1 MNIKK
6 LIKKVLTESVEKP
19 LISEHLNYHI
29 TNEVPLNEN
38 IFRFG
43 SEEFFN
49 VIQEARE
56 LYYEGMVELSED
68 DVELVESDFGTQV
81 KLSNGRVV
89 YLDTPMEESFISE
102 AEYNGKKVELGKP
115 RRNSGGGKKYVVY
128 VKNPSTGRVK
138 KISFGDVKGGLTA
151 KVSNPNARKSF
162 AARHQCSKK
171 KDRLTAGYWA
181 CRLNRFGYL
190 WGGKTY
196 PGFW

>member
-6 LIKKVLTESVEKP
+6 LIKKVLNESVEKP

-29 TNEVPLNEN
+29 TNEVPLNDN

-49 VIQEARE
+49 VINEARE
-56 LYYEGMVELSED
+56 LYYEGMVELNED
-68 DVELVESDFGTQV
+68 DVELIESDFGTQV
-81 KLSNGRVV
+81 RLSNGRVV

-102 AEYNGKKVELGKP
+102 AEHNGKKVELGKP

-128 VKNPSTGRVK
+128 VKNPSTGKVK

-151 KVSNPNARKSF
+151 KVSNPEARKSF

-181 CRLNRFGYL
+181 CRLPRFGHL
-190 WGGKTY
+190 FGGSSY
-196 PGFW
+196 NSYW

>member
-6 LIKKVLTESVEKP
+6 LIKKVLNESVEKP

-29 TNEVPLNEN
+29 TNDVPLNDN

-49 VIQEARE
+49 VINEARE
-56 LYYEGMVELSED
+56 LYYEGMVELNED

-81 KLSNGRVV
+81 RLSNGRVV
-89 YLDTPMEESFISE
+89 YLDTPMEETFISE

-128 VKNPSTGRVK
+128 VKNPSTGNIK
-138 KISFGDVKGGLTA
+138 KISFGDVHGGLTA
-151 KVSNPNARKSF
+151 KVSNPKARKSF
-162 AARHQCSKK
+162 AARHQCDKK
-171 KDRLTAGYWA
+171 KDRTKAGYWA
-181 CRLNRFGYL
+181 CRINRFGHL

-196 PGFW
+196 PGYW

>member
-19 LISEHLNYHI
+19 LISEHLNYHV
-29 TNEVPLNEN
+29 TNDIPLNDN

-49 VIQEARE
+49 VINEARE
-56 LYYEGMVELSED
+56 LYYEGMVELNED
-68 DVELVESDFGTQV
+68 DVELIESDFGTQV
-81 KLSNGRVV
+81 RLSSGRVV
-89 YLDTPMEESFISE
+89 FLDTPMEETFISE
-102 AEYNGKKVELGKP
+102 AEHNGKKVELGKP

-128 VKNPSTGRVK
+128 VKNPSTGKVK

-151 KVSNPNARKSF
+151 KVSNPKARKSF
-162 AARHQCSKK
+162 AARHQCHLK
-171 KDRLTAGYWA
+171 KDKTKPGYFA
-181 CRLNRFGYL
+181 CRLTKYGHLF
-190 WGGKTY
+190 GGKTY

>member
-6 LIKKVLTESVEKP
+6 IIKKVLNESVEKP

-29 TNEVPLNEN
+29 TNDVPLNDN

-49 VIQEARE
+49 VINEARE
-56 LYYEGMVELSED
+56 LYYEGMVELNED
-68 DVELVESDFGTQV
+68 DVELIESDFGTQV
-81 KLSNGRVV
+81 RLSNGRVV

-102 AEYNGKKVELGKP
+102 AEHNGKKVELGKP

-151 KVSNPNARKSF
+151 KVSNPKARKSF

-181 CRLNRFGYL
+181 CRLPRFGHL
-190 WGGKTY
+190 FGGSSY
-196 PGFW
+196 NSYW

>member
-6 LIKKVLTESVEKP
+6 LIKKVLNESVEKP

-29 TNEVPLNEN
+29 TNEVPLNDN

-49 VIQEARE
+49 VINKARE
-56 LYYEGMVELSED
+56 LYYEGMVELNED
-68 DVELVESDFGTQV
+68 DVELIESDFGTQV
-81 KLSNGRVV
+81 RLSSGRVI
-89 YLDTPMEESFISE
+89 YLDTPMEEEFISE
-102 AEYNGKKVELGKP
+102 AEHNGKKVELGKP

-151 KVSNPNARKSF
+151 KVSNPKARKSF

-181 CRLNRFGYL
+181 CRLPRFGHL
-190 WGGKTY
+190 FGGSSY
-196 PGFW
+196 NSYW

>member
-29 TNEVPLNEN
+29 TNEVPLNDN

-81 KLSNGRVV
+81 KLSSGRVV
-89 YLDTPMEESFISE
+89 Y
-102 AEYNGKKVELGKP
+102 
-115 RRNSGGGKKYVVY
+115 
-128 VKNPSTGRVK
+128 
-138 KISFGDVKGGLTA
+138 
-151 KVSNPNARKSF
+151 
-162 AARHQCSKK
+162 
-171 KDRLTAGYWA
+171 
-181 CRLNRFGYL
+181 
-190 WGGKTY
+190 
-196 PGFW
+196 